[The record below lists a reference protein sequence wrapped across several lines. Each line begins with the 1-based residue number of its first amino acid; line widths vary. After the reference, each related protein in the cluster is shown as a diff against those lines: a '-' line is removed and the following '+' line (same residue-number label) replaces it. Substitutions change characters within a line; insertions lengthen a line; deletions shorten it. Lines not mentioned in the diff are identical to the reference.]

1 MSISFCLVNLHGAIE
16 AIKLKNVDKKLW
28 LGAKI
33 SQELNKMT
41 TALKIF

>member
-1 MSISFCLVNLHGAIE
+1 MIGLREI
-16 AIKLKNVDKKLW
+16 IDTIDLKNVDKKLQ

-41 TALKIF
+41 TVPKIF